1 MPEFYQLQEGKVTNF
16 EPFGSYVLTKNDN
29 FVELVE
35 YDNLYGAY
43 QRETFLKDTT
53 SFIGYATKVFDV
65 SNIDTI
71 KLSGTISPYVNAVTL
86 MDENKN
92 IMSYIMPSS
101 ETTYENKIVDVSDV
115 SYVCVSSKGEN
126 FWNANRIKVFGN
138 ERIDSKWK
146 GKKIVWFGTS
156 IPAAGY
162 KGTNNDYGYPYLVA
176 RKLGATVYNEAVGS
190 SPMHGRQYARV
201 SATNPYGFRA
211 SFEPASRALCNTKEQ
226 MQWIANWIDYKLN
239 GGTYKNSEEWD
250 PNVFTYSLPTSWTA
264 ENTADLISFSYE
276 SKLDKYLTDET
287 FPDLFVI
294 DHGYNDD
301 INWSDELGYYD
312 SQYETY
318 GRYNPYTYRGS
329 MNFIID
335 RILSFNPHAR
345 IVIIGTYDKTLPSKA
360 NVYKYQE
367 ILADDNQLP
376 LLKLW

>member
-1 MPEFYQLQEGKVTNF
+1 
-16 EPFGSYVLTKNDN
+16 
-29 FVELVE
+29 
-35 YDNLYGAY
+35 
-43 QRETFLKDTT
+43 
-53 SFIGYATKVFDV
+53 
-65 SNIDTI
+65 
-71 KLSGTISPYVNAVTL
+71 
-86 MDENKN
+86 
-92 IMSYIMPSS
+92 
-101 ETTYENKIVDVSDV
+101 
-115 SYVCVSSKGEN
+115 
-126 FWNANRIKVFGN
+126 
-138 ERIDSKWK
+138 
-146 GKKIVWFGTS
+146 
-156 IPAAGY
+156 
-162 KGTNNDYGYPYLVA
+162 
-176 RKLGATVYNEAVGS
+176 
-190 SPMHGRQYARV
+190 MHGRQYARV
-201 SATNPYGFRA
+201 SATNPYGFMA

-250 PNVFTYSLPTSWTA
+250 PNVFTHSLPTSWTA

-367 ILADDNQLP
+367 IVADDNQLP
-376 LLKLW
+376 LLKLWEKTGLTQTKLALKGKWVNGLWHATSTTQEYTVMNANLPDTIHPHSDKSGRMLRILADIILPFIEAN